1 MNKLW
6 FTLII
11 LYTFGSA
18 LETTVTPRDPQYG
31 PSSPAKG
38 QAPSRLGVR
47 IDAGPDLRCITGA
60 AGKNIGA
67 DTTGLNVAVIYGFTS
82 GDPNNIM
89 QVKIGYSENRGIT
102 WRLFGPFSIHYPNY
116 RRCYSGVD
124 ARAGS
129 WPNCEYVYGT
139 WHEAY
144 FRGGAYVD
152 TSPVGVAF
160 WLFPN
165 GPVQTRQMPHSIEG
179 NFWFPCIAVRP
190 DNPDIVYV
198 TAGNY
203 DFGIGGV
210 KSIVGWLSTDG
221 GDTWSDPIHV
231 VDRSSDAPHF
241 RFGTGGYVFAY
252 FQRDTVVGP
261 DTLLWPFYIES
272 TDNGRTW
279 IPPEAKCL
287 FTPSNPPPYPEWSGW
302 WYNYDCEV
310 VNNVPYVVISPGV
323 LGRHLCRTEFWKAS
337 GPVGDRTWT
346 MTLLGGSGPP
356 GQDSI
361 VREVSIV
368 TGKDYARFA
377 ENIAVISKVT
387 NQSGT
392 SPRCW
397 VSNDL
402 GASWRY
408 LGNLNIPLAAADN
421 PLECAHVPARGTN
434 PLTDVW
440 LHFVY
445 WSGNSVYYD
454 GKNITWAELGRVNG
468 TDGSSVTRPITIYP
482 NPAKKGIWLTKSDND
497 RLKYLVR
504 IYDVAGTLVM
514 ATAIDQGRRG
524 RVDLATL
531 APGTYFVEMRS
542 RTSRSVDKL
551 IIAR

>member
-1 MNKLW
+1 MKKLW

-11 LYTFGSA
+11 LCTFGSA
-18 LETTVTPRDPQYG
+18 IETTVTPRDPQYG

-38 QAPSRLGVR
+38 RPPGRLGVR

-60 AGKNIGA
+60 AGKNICA

-82 GDPNNIM
+82 GNPDNIM
-89 QVKIGYSENRGIT
+89 QTKIGYSTNRGVT
-102 WRLFGPFSIHYPNY
+102 WRLLGPFSIHWHQY
-116 RRCYSGVD
+116 RRCYSGID
-124 ARAGS
+124 ARAGY
-129 WPNCEYVYGT
+129 WPNSENVYGT

-144 FRGGAYVD
+144 FRGGAYID
-152 TSPVGVAF
+152 TSPVAAAF
-160 WLFPN
+160 WLFPS
-165 GPVQTRQMPHSIEG
+165 GSMEVRHMPQSMEG
-179 NFWFPCIAVRP
+179 NFWLPCIAVRP
-190 DNPDIVYV
+190 DNPDFVYV

-210 KSIVGWLSTDG
+210 ESIVGWLSTDG
-221 GDTWSDPIHV
+221 GDTWSEPIHIV
-231 VDRSSDAPHF
+231 GRASDAPHI
-241 RFGTGGYVFAY
+241 RFGSGGYLFAY

-261 DTLLWPFYIES
+261 DTLLWPYYIES
-272 TDNGRTW
+272 TDNGLTW
-279 IPPEAKCL
+279 IPPTGKCL
-287 FTPSNPPPYPEWSGW
+287 FTSAPYRQWSGW

-323 LGRHLCRTEFWKAS
+323 PGQHRDRTEFWKAS
-337 GPVGDRTWT
+337 GPVGNRTWT
-346 MTLLGGSGPP
+346 MTLLGGSSPP

-377 ENIAVISKVT
+377 ENIAVISKIGT
-387 NQSGT
+387 ASGT

-402 GASWRY
+402 GSTWRY

-421 PLECAHVPARGTN
+421 PLECAHVPGRGTN
-434 PLTDVW
+434 PVTDVW

-454 GKNITWAELGRVNG
+454 GKNITWAELGRVSG

-482 NPAKKGIWLTKSDND
+482 NPARKGIWLTKRDDD

-504 IYDVAGTLVM
+504 IYDVAGKLVM
-514 ATAIDQGRRG
+514 TAAIDQDRSGW
-524 RVDLATL
+524 VNLAALT
-531 APGTYFVEMRS
+531 PGTYFVEVTS
-542 RTSRSVDKL
+542 RTSWLVEKL